1 MANII
6 GDTIPGDKPPN
17 RSIPKP
23 TIFPESSATPI
34 KSPLLFIRVCFTET
48 DIKRSLCCLRTG
60 GIAFWGM
67 RNNRPRW
74 KDRVTR
80 KRGYGLNA
88 NRGGGNWKIRNKR
101 TKVGLERRGLGKVN
115 RIGRVSRFSVALFC
129 SAMHETELAG
139 VNECYKRSFD
149 EFRRIGTFREHPSY
163 VRTIQ
168 NTDAT
173 IPFRE
178 WWRVINSNIG
188 GDSNECNKL

>member
-1 MANII
+1 MTNLQT
-6 GDTIPGDKPPN
+6 DPSQN
-17 RSIPKP
+17 RPSSPSLPQLQSKVRSY
-23 TIFPESSATPI
+23 SSASVSRKQI
-34 KSPLLFIRVCFTET
+34 LNALSAVCGQGGSLF
-48 DIKRSLCCLRTG
+48 G
-60 GIAFWGM
+60 GWGM

-129 SAMHETELAG
+129 SAMRETELAG

-168 NTDAT
+168 NTAAT

-188 GDSNECNKL
+188 RSWWLERV